1 MEQLPQSEE
10 PKSNES
16 SLAFMKQPEERAAK
30 ELSTAEKMH
39 AAFAFGELVDAL
51 LQRFKPYVEHDGD
64 YAHLLLWVPA
74 SGPRQP
80 RLEVKIMSE
89 EQAPNDPHKKHHA
102 VTEKFVSI
110 LTHGLTNQPRDTHQ
124 YSRRSDEAVHR
135 RDTSSRP
142 VRLHF
147 EEGVDIATVLAAVKA
162 FHENEQKNIKLEE
175 ETGQNSLPVDCEEVA
190 GLAQLLAQARP

>member
-10 PKSNES
+10 PKPNES

-80 RLEVKIMSE
+80 CLKVKIMSE
-89 EQAPNDPHKKHHA
+89 EQAPDDPHKKHHA

-110 LTHGLTNQPRDTHQ
+110 IDHGLTDQPRDTHQ
-124 YSRRSDEAVHR
+124 YSRHSDEAVHR
-135 RDTSSRP
+135 RDTSSQP

-147 EEGVDIATVLAAVKA
+147 AEGADIATVLEVVKA

>member
-10 PKSNES
+10 PKLNES

-74 SGPRQP
+74 SGPRQS

-102 VTEKFVSI
+102 ATEKFVSI
-110 LTHGLTNQPRDTHQ
+110 ITHGLTDQPRDTHQ

-135 RDTSSRP
+135 RDTSSQP
-142 VRLHF
+142 VRF
-147 EEGVDIATVLAAVKA
+147 DFSGGADIATVLAAAKA